1 MADHRSKNRK
11 EDEQRAALA
20 WMKAQAKAIQPDIL
34 DDTAVFWLARIISS
48 RIVVKKR
55 RVRHR
60 KQCTCQV
67 SPIGYTKI
75 VQLTL
80 DKDCPFHKH
89 YITKE

>member
-1 MADHRSKNRK
+1 MDKMKSKNRAV
-11 EDEQRAALA
+11 DEQRAALA
-20 WMKAQAKAIQPDIL
+20 WMKAQAKAIQPDL
-34 DDTAVFWLARIISS
+34 SEDTSVFWLARVISS
-48 RIVVKKR
+48 HIVVKKR

-67 SPIGYTKI
+67 SPMGYTRV

-80 DKDCPFHKH
+80 DKKCPFHKQ